1 MLHSLKINETLY
13 LMDLT
18 CDNKILE
25 DVRYLIKDNI
35 LPRITQLELEIR
47 ELRRVTWPVCQS
59 IRESSQ
65 LADMENKRRFL
76 EMLLDSDEVQQLI
89 YEKASVSSRPLT
101 YSSTSLYREE
111 LAGLNI
117 QNRWEPLPHSTQE
130 SCDQSLS
137 S

>member
-1 MLHSLKINETLY
+1 
-13 LMDLT
+13 MDLT